1 MAKSTKVAPPS
12 PTKPKAAGAAAKAT
26 KAASAKG
33 AGEMASSKKASAVE
47 QTAKSEEPP
56 AAKKPK
62 SSNATTMP
70 VDRRALA
77 EQYMPYVRSIA
88 GKVKKTVAK
97 EIEFE
102 DLVEYG
108 MIGLLE
114 AADRYDPSHG
124 ANFMTFAYYRI
135 RGAIYDGL
143 RGMGWMSRSEYAK
156 ARFEERAN
164 EYLAEAAMAE
174 EAGTEPP
181 ENPFEHAVQDLASAV
196 QGLAAVYITTLDG
209 AEGMQIEDTSTPLAE
224 ESLGLSQ
231 ARELVRDT
239 IKKLSDQERQLLE
252 MYYYKDMSLEQVGEK
267 LGLSKSWT
275 SRVHARVI
283 EKMHRL
289 LENSLG
295 VT

>member
-1 MAKSTKVAPPS
+1 KALPKPDVPIPEGEAP
-12 PTKPKAAGAAAKAT
+12 
-26 KAASAKG
+26 
-33 AGEMASSKKASAVE
+33 
-47 QTAKSEEPP
+47 
-56 AAKKPK
+56 KKPK
-62 SSNATTMP
+62 TNL
-70 VDRRALA
+70 DRRQLA

-97 EIEFE
+97 EIEFD

-174 EAGTEPP
+174 EAGT
-181 ENPFEHAVQDLASAV
+181 
-196 QGLAAVYITTLDG
+196 
-209 AEGMQIEDTSTPLAE
+209 
-224 ESLGLSQ
+224 
-231 ARELVRDT
+231 
-239 IKKLSDQERQLLE
+239 
-252 MYYYKDMSLEQVGEK
+252 
-267 LGLSKSWT
+267 
-275 SRVHARVI
+275 
-283 EKMHRL
+283 
-289 LENSLG
+289 
-295 VT
+295 